1 MNAAAHQW
9 AAALTAGFVLHANER
24 TRGQV
29 TAWPIAG
36 AGLAA
41 AATNLPD
48 ILEPAVNPHHRQF
61 FHSLAFGGLLIAGG
75 KALYDWQPETDE
87 GRFWRKAGLIGL
99 GAYLCHLALD
109 ATTPRSLP
117 LLGR

>member
-9 AAALTAGFVLHANER
+9 TAALTAGLVLHADER
-24 TRGQV
+24 TRRQV

-41 AATNLPD
+41 VATNLPD

-61 FHSLAFGGLLIAGG
+61 FHSLAFAGLLIVSGI
-75 KALYDWQPETDE
+75 ALYDWQPETDE

>member
-9 AAALTAGFVLHANER
+9 TAALATGVVLHADER
-24 TRGQV
+24 TRGEA
-29 TAWPIAG
+29 TALPIVG
-36 AGLAA
+36 AGFAA
-41 AATNLPD
+41 LATNLPD

-61 FHSLAFGGLLIAGG
+61 FHSLVFAGLLIAGG
-75 KALYDWQPETDE
+75 KALYDWNPETHE
-87 GRFWRKAGLIGL
+87 GRFWRKARLIGL

-117 LLGR
+117 FLGK

>member
-1 MNAAAHQW
+1 MNAAVHYW
-9 AAALTAGFVLHANER
+9 TAALAAGMVLHADER

-29 TAWPIAG
+29 TPWPIAG
-36 AGLAA
+36 TGLAA
-41 AATNLPD
+41 VATNLPD
-48 ILEPAVNPHHRQF
+48 ILEPAVTPHHRQF
-61 FHSLAFGGLLIAGG
+61 FHSLAFAGLLIAAG

>member
-9 AAALTAGFVLHANER
+9 TAALTAGLMLHADER
-24 TRGQV
+24 TRGQL

-41 AATNLPD
+41 VATNLAD
-48 ILEPAVNPHHRQF
+48 ILEPAVNPRHRQL
-61 FHSLAFGGLLIAGG
+61 FHSLAFAGLLIAGG
-75 KALYDWQPETDE
+75 KALYDWQPETE
-87 GRFWRKAGLIGL
+87 KGRFWRKAGLIGL